1 MIHGE
6 VAVQAGASDPEMAT
20 KDEATAKRLKR
31 LYWQAVKLETQFW
44 YIANLVVY
52 TYHEGNTDQR
62 DYEATDQDGARSVV
76 IDVLAKDLKCM
87 QAEELTEPE
96 PPTNH

>member
-31 LYWQAVKLETQFW
+31 LY
-44 YIANLVVY
+44 
-52 TYHEGNTDQR
+52 
-62 DYEATDQDGARSVV
+62 
-76 IDVLAKDLKCM
+76 
-87 QAEELTEPE
+87 
-96 PPTNH
+96 